1 MTGHITHITSL
12 LRYCCKAVCIL
23 LLACCVSPVFAKD
36 GDKDGDN
43 DEEPKFDETS
53 IMVILQ
59 GVGGTEIPAVVKDQ
73 TAYLSI
79 TDVFNFLKIRNSLS
93 ETMDTVSGFYITQ
106 DAVFLIDKKNNRIQF
121 RDKVFNLGPED
132 LVKMETGLYL
142 RTDYF
147 NKVFELNCRFN
158 FRSLSVNVVS
168 KAELP
173 AIREMRQQ
181 TIYRNLNKLK
191 GHIEADTTIG
201 RSKQL
206 FKFGMANWSVVST
219 QRLQNV
225 NDTWFNL
232 TMGGTLAGGEATVSL
247 NYNNFAK
254 QQLSGTHPDSNI
266 VRPFDQ
272 RQQYYR
278 LRFVNNDRPWLRQII
293 LGKIFTPTIASL
305 FAPIVGV
312 QITNTPTTHRRT
324 YGTYT
329 LSNFTDPGWTVE
341 LYINNALVDYT
352 VADAAGF
359 YTFQVPLVYGNSQIR
374 LRFYGPWGE
383 ERFQEESISVPFNF
397 LPTGEFEYT
406 ASAGV
411 AEDTMH
417 SKLGKVQ
424 LNYGVSGGLTIGAG
438 LEYLSSIRSANTLP
452 FVTASMRLVSNL
464 LLSGEYTYGVRARG
478 ILSYRSRSNLQ
489 AELNYTRYRRDQKAI
504 IYNWLEERKAIISK
518 PFYTKNSSLFTR
530 LTVDQI
536 ILPGSY
542 YTTTEWLISGALYK
556 VGASLSTYSIFIKDE
571 NPLVYSNL
579 ALTFRIP
586 GKIMLTPQAQYEYN
600 SNRFIAMRCEAGK
613 YLFKNGYLNVSYEKN
628 YRTDITNYGI
638 GLRYDFSFAQI
649 GFSVWKNNNLT
660 TLVESARGSMIYDGK
675 AGYTGVSNRSVVGSG
690 GVVFVPFLDI
700 NNNERYDK
708 GEPRVEGL
716 QLKHNEGRQIR
727 NLRDTS
733 IAILDME
740 PYADYLFE
748 LEPNGFESISWKIM
762 KPAIRVI
769 IEPNQLRRIDVPVAV
784 MGEVSGVVYLKEDSL
799 RKEQAGIKICI
810 YRSDS
815 TLVKCLITETD
826 GYFNYMGLPPGDYV
840 IQPDPAQLKKLKLKT
855 LQPAYNLHISSRKEG
870 DVIDDIE
877 FVLEKK

>member
-1 MTGHITHITSL
+1 MTGCIIHITPF

-53 IMVILQ
+53 ILVILQ
-59 GVGGTEIPAVVKDQ
+59 GVGGTEIPAVVKDEI
-73 TAYLSI
+73 AYLSI
-79 TDVFNFLKIRNSLS
+79 TDVFNFLKIRNNLS
-93 ETMDTVSGFYITQ
+93 ESMDTLSGFYISQ
-106 DAVFLIDKKNNRIQF
+106 DATFLIDKKNNRIRF

-147 NKVFELNCRFN
+147 NKVFDLSCKFN
-158 FRSLSVNVVS
+158 FRSLSVNVIS

-181 TIYRNLNKLK
+181 VIYRNLNKLK
-191 GHIEADTTIG
+191 GNIEADTTIG

-206 FKFGMANWSVVST
+206 FKFGMANWSVVSN

-225 NDTWFNL
+225 SDSWFNL

-254 QQLSGTHPDSNI
+254 QQSTTHPDSNV

-293 LGKIFTPTIASL
+293 AGKIFTPTIASL

-312 QITNTPTTHRRT
+312 QVSNTPTTHRRA
-324 YGTYT
+324 YGSYT

-359 YTFQVPLVYGNSQIR
+359 YTFQVPLMYGNSQIR

-383 ERFQEESISVPFNF
+383 ERFQEENINIPFNF
-397 LPTGEFEYT
+397 LPTGELEYT

-411 AEDTMH
+411 AEDTIH
-417 SKLGKVQ
+417 SKLGRVQ
-424 LNYGVSGGLTIGAG
+424 VNYGVLGILTVGAG
-438 LEYLSSIRSANTLP
+438 VEYLSSIRGANTLP
-452 FVTASMRLVSNL
+452 FVNASMRLPANL
-464 LLSGEYTYGVRARG
+464 LFSGEYAHGVRARG
-478 ILSYRSRSNLQ
+478 ILSYRTRTNFQ
-489 AELNYTRYRRDQKAI
+489 AELNYTKYSRDQKAI
-504 IYNWLEERKAIISK
+504 VYNWLEERKAVVSK
-518 PFYTKNSSLFTR
+518 PFFRKNFSLFTR

-542 YTTTEWLISGALYK
+542 YTTTEWMLSGALYK
-556 VGASLSTYSIFIKDE
+556 VGTNLSTYAIFIKDE
-571 NPLVYSNL
+571 KPFVYSNL
-579 ALTFRIP
+579 ALTFPLP
-586 GKIMLTPQAQYEYN
+586 GKIMLTPQAQYDYN
-600 SNRFIAMRCEAGK
+600 SNRLIAMRCEAGK

-628 YRTDITNYGI
+628 YRTGITNYGI

-649 GFSVWKNNNLT
+649 GFSVWRNNNLT
-660 TLVESARGSMIYDGK
+660 TLVESARGSVIYDGK
-675 AGYTGVSNRSVVGSG
+675 AGYTGVNSRSSVGSG
-690 GVVFVPFLDI
+690 GVVFVPFLDT
-700 NNNERYDK
+700 NNNERYDA
-708 GEPRVEGL
+708 GEPRVDGL
-716 QLKHNEGRQIR
+716 QLKYNGGRLIR
-727 NLRDTS
+727 SLRDTS

-740 PYADYLFE
+740 PYAPYLFE
-748 LEPNGFESISWKIM
+748 LEPTGFESVSWRIR
-762 KPAIRVI
+762 KPIIRVL
-769 IEPNQLRRIDVPVAV
+769 IEPNQLRRIDVPVSV
-784 MGEVSGVVYLKEDSL
+784 LGEVSGVVYLREDSL
-799 RKEQAGIKICI
+799 LKEQTGIKICI
-810 YRSDS
+810 YKSDS
-815 TLVKCLITETD
+815 TLVKCLLTETD

-840 IQPDPAQLKKLKLKT
+840 IQPDPAQLKKLKLTT
-855 LQPAYNLHISSRKEG
+855 LRPAYNLHISSRREG

-877 FVLEKK
+877 FILEKK

>member
-1 MTGHITHITSL
+1 MTGCIIHIASIS
-12 LRYCCKAVCIL
+12 RYCRKAVWML
-23 LLACCVSPVFAKD
+23 LLICCTSSVFAKE
-36 GDKDGDN
+36 GDN
-43 DEEPKFDETS
+43 DEDPKFDETS

-59 GVGGTEIPAVVKDQ
+59 GLGGTEIPAVVKDE

-79 TDVFNFLKIRNSLS
+79 TDVFNFLKIRNQLS
-93 ETMDTVSGFYITQ
+93 ENMDSVTGFFINQ
-106 DAVFLIDKKNNRIQF
+106 EAVFLIDKKHNRIRF

-147 NKVFELNCRFN
+147 NKVFDLNCQFN
-158 FRSLSVNVVS
+158 FRSLSVNLVS

-173 AIREMRQQ
+173 AIREIRQQ
-181 TIYRNLNKLK
+181 VMYRNLNKLK
-191 GHIEADTTIG
+191 GNIEADTVIG
-201 RSKQL
+201 RSRKL

-219 QRLQNV
+219 QRLRNV

-247 NYNNFAK
+247 NYNNFAR
-254 QQLSGTHPDSNI
+254 QQLLPTHPDSNI

-293 LGKIFTPTIASL
+293 AGKIFTPTIATL
-305 FAPIVGV
+305 FAPVVGV
-312 QITNTPTTHRRT
+312 QVTNTPTIHRRA

-359 YTFQVPLVYGNSQIR
+359 YTFQVPLVYGNSQLR

-383 ERFQEESISVPFNF
+383 ERFQEENISIPFNF
-397 LPTGEFEYT
+397 VPSGELEYT

-417 SKLGKVQ
+417 SKLGRVQ
-424 LNYGVSGGLTIGAG
+424 ANYGVTNTITVGAG
-438 LEYLSSIRSANTLP
+438 VEYLSSIRGANTLP
-452 FVTASMRLVSNL
+452 FVTTSMRIVSNL
-464 LLSGEYTYGVRARG
+464 LFSGEYTHGVRARG
-478 ILSYRSRSNLQ
+478 ILSYRSQNNLQ

-504 IYNWLEERKAIISK
+504 IYNWLEERKAVISK
-518 PFYTKNSSLFTR
+518 PFNAKNFSLFTR

-536 ILPGSY
+536 ILPRSY
-542 YTTTEWLISGALYK
+542 YTTTEWLMSGALYNI
-556 VGASLSTYSIFIKDE
+556 GTSLSTYAIFIKDE
-571 NPLVYSNL
+571 DPFVYSNL

-586 GKIMLTPQAQYEYN
+586 GRIMLTPQAQYEYN
-600 SNRFIAMRCEAGK
+600 SHRFMAVRCEAGK
-613 YLFKNGYLNVSYEKN
+613 YLFRNGYLNVSYEKN
-628 YRTDITNYGI
+628 YRNGITNYGI

-649 GFSVWKNNNLT
+649 GFSVWRNNNLT
-660 TLVESARGSMIYDGK
+660 TFVESARGSFIYDGE
-675 AGYTGVSNRSVVGSG
+675 AGYAGTNNRSSVGSG

-700 NNNERYDK
+700 NNNEKFDK
-708 GEPRVEGL
+708 GEPRVAGL
-716 QLKHNEGRQIR
+716 QLKYNGGRRIS

-740 PYADYLFE
+740 PYANYLFE
-748 LEPNGFESISWKIM
+748 LETGGFESVSWQIR
-762 KPAIRVI
+762 KPAVRVA
-769 IEPNQLRRIDVPVAV
+769 IEPNQLRRIDVPVSV
-784 MGEVSGVVYLKEDSL
+784 LGEVSGMVYLKEDSL
-799 RKEQAGIKICI
+799 LKEQGGIKICI
-810 YRSDS
+810 YKSDS
-815 TLVKCLITETD
+815 TLVKCIVTESD
-826 GYFNYMGLPPGDYV
+826 GYFNYMGLGPGDYV
-840 IQPDPAQLKKLKLKT
+840 IQPDPAQLKKLKLRTK
-855 LQPAYNLHISSRKEG
+855 QPAYDLHISSQREG
-870 DVIDDIE
+870 DVIDDIQ
-877 FVLEKK
+877 FILEKK

>member
-1 MTGHITHITSL
+1 MTDCFIHITSFF
-12 LRYCCKAVCIL
+12 RYCRKAVWML
-23 LLACCVSPVFAKD
+23 LFICCTSSAFAKE
-36 GDKDGDN
+36 GDN
-43 DEEPKFDETS
+43 DEDPKFDETS

-59 GVGGTEIPAVVKDQ
+59 GLGGTEIPAVVKDE

-79 TDVFNFLKIRNSLS
+79 TDVFNFLKIRNQLS
-93 ETMDTVSGFYITQ
+93 ENMDSVAGFFISQ
-106 DAVFLIDKKNNRIQF
+106 DAVFLIDKKNNRIRF

-147 NKVFELNCRFN
+147 NKVFELNCQFN
-158 FRSLSVNVVS
+158 FRSLSVNLVS

-173 AIREMRQQ
+173 AIREIRQQ
-181 TIYRNLNKLK
+181 VMYRNLNKLK
-191 GHIEADTTIG
+191 GNIEADTVIG
-201 RSKQL
+201 RSKKL

-247 NYNNFAK
+247 NYNNFAR
-254 QQLSGTHPDSNI
+254 QQLLPTHPDSNI

-293 LGKIFTPTIASL
+293 AGKIFTPTIATL
-305 FAPIVGV
+305 FAPVVGV
-312 QITNTPTTHRRT
+312 QITNTPTIHRRA

-383 ERFQEESISVPFNF
+383 ERFQEENISIPFNF
-397 LPTGEFEYT
+397 VPSGELEYT

-411 AEDTMH
+411 AEDTAH
-417 SKLGKVQ
+417 SKLGRVQ
-424 LNYGVSGGLTIGAG
+424 ANYGVTNTITVGAG
-438 LEYLSSIRSANTLP
+438 MEYLSSIRGANTLP
-452 FVTASMRLVSNL
+452 FVNASVRIVSNL
-464 LLSGEYTYGVRARG
+464 LFSGEYTHGVRARG
-478 ILSYRSRSNLQ
+478 ILSYRSQNNLQ

-504 IYNWLEERKAIISK
+504 IYNWLEERKAVVSK
-518 PFYTKNSSLFTR
+518 PFNAKNFALFTR

-542 YTTTEWLISGALYK
+542 YTTTEWLMSGALYR
-556 VGASLSTYSIFIKDE
+556 VGTSLSTYAIFIKDE
-571 NPLVYSNL
+571 SPFVYSNL
-579 ALTFRIP
+579 ALTFRMP
-586 GKIMLTPQAQYEYN
+586 GRIMLTPQAQYEYN
-600 SNRFIAMRCEAGK
+600 SHRFMAVRCEAGK

-628 YRTDITNYGI
+628 YRNGITNYGI

-649 GFSVWKNNNLT
+649 GFSIWRNNNLT
-660 TLVESARGSMIYDGK
+660 TLVESARGSLVHDGE
-675 AGYTGVSNRSVVGSG
+675 AGYTGANNRSSVGSG

-700 NNNERYDK
+700 NNNEKFDK
-708 GEPRVEGL
+708 GEPRVSGL
-716 QLKHNEGRQIR
+716 QLKYNGGRMIS

-740 PYADYLFE
+740 PYANYLFE
-748 LEPNGFESISWKIM
+748 LETGGFESVSWQIR
-762 KPAIRVI
+762 KPAVRVA
-769 IEPNQLRRIDVPVAV
+769 IEPNQLRRIDVPVSV
-784 MGEVSGVVYLKEDSL
+784 MGEISGMVYLKEDSL
-799 RKEQAGIKICI
+799 LKKQSGIKICI
-810 YRSDS
+810 YKSDS
-815 TLVKCLITETD
+815 TLVKCILTESD
-826 GYFNYMGLPPGDYV
+826 GYFNYMGLGPGHYV
-840 IQPDPAQLKKLKLKT
+840 IQPDPAQLKKLKLRTK
-855 LQPAYNLHISSRKEG
+855 QPAYDLHIRSQREG
-870 DVIDDIE
+870 DVIDDIQ
-877 FVLEKK
+877 FILEKK

>member
-1 MTGHITHITSL
+1 MTGSLRHIAPF
-12 LRYCCKAVCIL
+12 LRHCCKALCVL
-23 LLACCVSPVFAKD
+23 LLACCISPVFAKD

-53 IMVILQ
+53 ILVILQ
-59 GVGGTEIPAVVKDQ
+59 GLGGTEIPAVVKDEV
-73 TAYLSI
+73 AYLSI
-79 TDVFNFLKIRNSLS
+79 TDVFNFLKIRNTLS
-93 ETMDTVSGFYITQ
+93 ESMDTLSGFYISQ
-106 DAVFLIDKKNNRIQF
+106 DAVFLIDKKNSRIRF

-147 NKVFELNCRFN
+147 KKVFDLSCQFN
-158 FRSLSVNVVS
+158 FRSLSVNVIS

-173 AIREMRQQ
+173 ALREMRQQ
-181 TIYRNLNKLK
+181 AIYRNLNKLK
-191 GHIEADTTIG
+191 GNIAADTTIG
-201 RSKQL
+201 RNKQL
-206 FKFGMANWSVVST
+206 FKMGMANWSVVST

-225 NDTWFNL
+225 NDTWLNL
-232 TMGGTLAGGEATVSL
+232 TMGGTFAGGEATVAL

-254 QQLSGTHPDSNI
+254 RQLSATHPDSNI

-293 LGKIFTPTIASL
+293 AGKIFTPTIASL

-312 QITNTPTTHRRT
+312 QVTNTPTIHRRA
-324 YGTYT
+324 YGSYT

-359 YTFQVPLVYGNSQIR
+359 YTFQVPLIYGNSQIR

-383 ERFQEESISVPFNF
+383 ERFQEESISIPFNF
-397 LPTGEFEYT
+397 LPAREFEYT

-411 AEDTMH
+411 AEDTIH

-424 LNYGVSGGLTIGAG
+424 LNYGVSGMLTVGAG
-438 LEYLSSIRSANTLP
+438 LEYLSSIRGANTLP

-464 LLSGEYTYGVRARG
+464 LFSGEYTYGVRARG
-478 ILSYRSRSNLQ
+478 ILSYRTRNNFQ
-489 AELNYTRYRRDQKAI
+489 AEVNYTRYSKDQKAI
-504 IYNWLEERKAIISK
+504 IYNWLEERKATISK
-518 PFYTKNSSLFTR
+518 PFYRKNFSLFTR

-542 YTTTEWLISGALYK
+542 YTNTEWLLSGALYK
-556 VGASLSTYSIFIKDE
+556 VGTSLSTYAIFIQDE
-571 NPLVYSNL
+571 NPFVYSNL
-579 ALTFRIP
+579 ALTFPMP
-586 GKIMLTPQAQYEYN
+586 GRIMLTPQAQFEYN
-600 SNRFIAMRCEAGK
+600 SSRFIAVRCEAGK

-628 YRTDITNYGI
+628 YRTGITNYGI
-638 GLRYDFSFAQI
+638 GLRYDFSFSQI

-660 TLVESARGSMIYDGK
+660 TLVESARGSVIYDGK
-675 AGYTGVSNRSVVGSG
+675 AGYAGANSHSSVGSG

-708 GEPRVEGL
+708 GEPRVDGL
-716 QLKHNEGRQIR
+716 QLKHSEGRLIR

-748 LEPNGFESISWKIM
+748 LEPTGFESISWRIR

-769 IEPNQLRRIDVPVAV
+769 IEPNQLRRIDVPVTV
-784 MGEVSGVVYLKEDSL
+784 QGEVSGLVYLKEDTL
-799 RKEQAGIKICI
+799 LKEQAGIKICI
-810 YRSDS
+810 YRPDS
-815 TLVKCLITETD
+815 TLVKCLLTESD
-826 GYFNYMGLPPGDYV
+826 GYFNYMGLPAGDYV
-840 IQPDPAQLKKLKLKT
+840 IQPDPVQLKKLGLKT
-855 LQPAYNLHISSRKEG
+855 LQPAYNLHISNRREG

-877 FVLEKK
+877 FILEKK

>member
-1 MTGHITHITSL
+1 MTGYTTDIVSL
-12 LRYCCKAVCIL
+12 LRYCCKAIGL
-23 LLACCVSPVFAKD
+23 LLLVCCVSPVLAKE
-36 GDKDGDN
+36 GDN
-43 DEEPKFDETS
+43 DEDPKFDETS

-59 GVGGTEIPAVVKDQ
+59 GLGGTEIPAVVKDE

-79 TDVFNFLKIRNSLS
+79 TDVFNFLKIRNQLS
-93 ETMDTVSGFYITQ
+93 ENMDTVTGFFISQ
-106 DAVFLIDKKNNRIQF
+106 DAVFLIDKKNNRIRF

-147 NKVFELNCRFN
+147 NKVFELSCQFN
-158 FRSLSVNVVS
+158 FRSLSVNVIS
-168 KAELP
+168 KAEVP

-181 TIYRNLNKLK
+181 VMYRNLNKLK
-191 GHIEADTTIG
+191 GNIEADTVIG
-201 RSKQL
+201 RSKKL

-225 NDTWFNL
+225 GDSWFNL
-232 TMGGTLAGGEATVSL
+232 TLGGTLAGGEATVSL
-247 NYNNFAK
+247 NYNNFAR
-254 QQLSGTHPDSNI
+254 QQLLPTHPDSNI

-293 LGKIFTPTIASL
+293 AGKIFTPTIATL
-305 FAPIVGV
+305 FAPVVGV
-312 QITNTPTTHRRT
+312 QITSTPTIHRRA

-341 LYINNALVDYT
+341 LYINNALMDYT

-383 ERFQEESISVPFNF
+383 ERFQEENISIPFNF
-397 LPTGEFEYT
+397 VPAGELEYT

-411 AEDTMH
+411 AEDTAH
-417 SKLGKVQ
+417 SKLGRVQ
-424 LNYGVSGGLTIGAG
+424 VNYGITNAITVGAG
-438 LEYLSSIRSANTLP
+438 VEYLSTIRGANTLP
-452 FVTASMRLVSNL
+452 FVTTSMRIVSNL
-464 LLSGEYTYGVRARG
+464 LFSGEYTHGVRSRG
-478 ILSYRSRSNLQ
+478 ILSYRAQNNFQ
-489 AELNYTRYRRDQKAI
+489 AELNYTRYRKDQKAI
-504 IYNWLEERKAIISK
+504 IYNWLEERKAVISK
-518 PFYTKNSSLFTR
+518 PFNAKNFSLFTR

-542 YTTTEWLISGALYK
+542 YTTSEWLMSGALYK
-556 VGASLSTYSIFIKDE
+556 IGTSLSTYAIFIKDE
-571 NPLVYSNL
+571 NPFVYSNL

-586 GKIMLTPQAQYEYN
+586 GRIMLTPQAQYEYN
-600 SNRFIAMRCEAGK
+600 SHRFMAVRCEAGK

-628 YRTDITNYGI
+628 YRNGITNYGI

-649 GFSVWKNNNLT
+649 GFSVWRNNNLT
-660 TLVESARGSMIYDGK
+660 TLVESARGSLIYDGQ
-675 AGYTGVSNRSVVGSG
+675 AGYTGANNRSSVGSG

-700 NNNERYDK
+700 NNNERFDK
-708 GEPRVEGL
+708 GEPRVDGL
-716 QLKHNEGRQIR
+716 QLKYNGGRMIR
-727 NLRDTS
+727 SLRDTS

-740 PYADYLFE
+740 PYANYVFE
-748 LEPNGFESISWKIM
+748 LETGGFESVSWQIR
-762 KPAIRVI
+762 KPAIRVA
-769 IEPNQLRRIDVPVAV
+769 IEPNQLRRIDVPVSV

-799 RKEQAGIKICI
+799 LKEQGGIKICI
-810 YRSDS
+810 YKSDS
-815 TLVKCLITETD
+815 TLLKCILTESD
-826 GYFNYMGLPPGDYV
+826 GYFNYMGLGPGDYV
-840 IQPDPAQLKKLKLKT
+840 IQPDPAQMKKLKLRTK
-855 LQPAYNLHISSRKEG
+855 QPAYNLHISQRREG

-877 FVLEKK
+877 FILEKK